1 MVPIAIFHCPIQI
14 IKRSRGRSVVEAA
27 AYRSGEKLTSEW
39 DGRTHDYT
47 RKGGIVHTEIIL
59 PENAPKEFADRST
72 LWNSVEMS
80 EKSSDAQLAREVEV
94 ALPNE
99 LNREEQLAL
108 VRAFV
113 KETFV
118 DAGMCADVAIHDKG
132 DGNPHAHI
140 LLTLRPLNADGTW
153 GAKCRKVYELDAD
166 GNRIP
171 DGKGGWKNHRENTT
185 EWNDKGNAEKWRA
198 AWAAHMNKALELKGV
213 TVRVDHRS
221 YKRQGVDKIPSIHMG
236 VAAMRMEKRGIRTI
250 KGDFNRVIAADNKL
264 LKEIKARITRLYNW
278 SKELAAR
285 EKALG
290 GRKQS
295 VMAQLMDAQFARQKE
310 KASNS
315 NYAAIRRLKENAAV
329 FNFLMAHNI
338 NSIEELFDVISDLN
352 DRYYDLRGKIVNA
365 ERRIAVLRERLDKL
379 KQYRSYKAVRQKLDT
394 LKGKKRALYEEQHK
408 AELLAFASAE
418 KYLTALRE
426 AGEKVKP
433 EEWRRETERLNVER
447 EANYKLMEDMRE
459 QIKAAENIRKD
470 AERIAEWNQQ
480 EEMKRDAP
488 SL

>member
-1 MVPIAIFHCPIQI
+1 MPIAIFHCPIQI

-27 AYRSGEKLTSEW
+27 AYRSGEKLTNEW

-47 RKGGIVHTEIIL
+47 RKGGIIHTEIIL
-59 PENAPKEFADRST
+59 PANAPREFSDRAA

-80 EKSSDAQLAREVEV
+80 EKAANAQLAREVEV

-99 LNREEQLAL
+99 LNREEQLKL
-108 VRAFV
+108 VREFV
-113 KETFV
+113 KDTFV
-118 DAGMCADVAIHDKG
+118 DAGMCADIAVHDKG

-140 LLTLRPLNADGTW
+140 MLTLRPINPDGTW

-171 DGKGGWKNHRENTT
+171 DGKGGWKNRRENTT
-185 EWNDKGNAEKWRA
+185 DWNDKGNAEKWRA
-198 AWAAHMNKALELKGV
+198 SWAAHLNKALELKGV
-213 TVRVDHRS
+213 SARVDHRS

-236 VAAMRMEKRGIRTI
+236 VAAMRMEKRGVRTI
-250 KGDFNRVIAADNKL
+250 KGDFNRAIAADNKL
-264 LKEIKARITRLYNW
+264 LKELKARITRLYNW

-285 EKALG
+285 EKSLG

-295 VMAQLMDAQFARQKE
+295 VIAQLMDAQFARQKE
-310 KASNS
+310 KPSNS

-329 FNFLMAHNI
+329 FNFLMEHNI
-338 NSIEELFDVISDLN
+338 NSVEELFDVISDLN

-365 ERRIAVLRERLDKL
+365 ERRIAALRERLDKL

-394 LKGKKRALYEEQHK
+394 LNGKKRALYEEQHK
-408 AELLAFASAE
+408 AELAAFASAE
-418 KYLTALRE
+418 KYLTALKE
-426 AGEKVKP
+426 AGEKIKP
-433 EEWRRETERLNVER
+433 EEWRKETERLNAER
-447 EANYKLMEDMRE
+447 EANYKRMEDMRE

-480 EEMKRDAP
+480 EEEKRDAP

>member
-1 MVPIAIFHCPIQI
+1 M
-14 IKRSRGRSVVEAA
+14 
-27 AYRSGEKLTSEW
+27 TSEW

-47 RKGGIVHTEIIL
+47 RKRGIVHTEIIL
-59 PENAPKEFADRST
+59 PENAPREFADRSA

-99 LNREEQLAL
+99 LDRGEQLAL

-140 LLTLRPLNADGTW
+140 LLTLRPLNPDGTW

-185 EWNDKGNAEKWRA
+185 DWNDKGNAEKWRA
-198 AWAAHMNKALELKGV
+198 AWAAHMNKALEAKGV

-250 KGDFNRVIAADNKL
+250 KGDFNRAIAADNKL
-264 LKEIKARITRLYNW
+264 LKELKARITRLYNW

-310 KASNS
+310 KTSNS

-329 FNFLMAHNI
+329 FNFLMEHNI

-352 DRYYDLRGKIVNA
+352 DRYYDLRGKIVKA
-365 ERRIAVLRERLDKL
+365 ERRIAALRERLDKL
-379 KQYRSYKAVRQKLDT
+379 KQYRSYKESVRNWT
-394 LKGKKRALYEEQHK
+394 
-408 AELLAFASAE
+408 
-418 KYLTALRE
+418 
-426 AGEKVKP
+426 P
-433 EEWRRETERLNVER
+433 
-447 EANYKLMEDMRE
+447 
-459 QIKAAENIRKD
+459 
-470 AERIAEWNQQ
+470 
-480 EEMKRDAP
+480 
-488 SL
+488 

>member
-1 MVPIAIFHCPIQI
+1 M
-14 IKRSRGRSVVEAA
+14 
-27 AYRSGEKLTSEW
+27 TNEW
-39 DGRTHDYT
+39 NGRTHDYT

-59 PENAPKEFADRST
+59 PANAPRDFYDRAI

-80 EKSSDAQLAREVEV
+80 EKAANAQLAREVEV

-99 LNREEQLAL
+99 LNREEQLKL
-108 VRAFV
+108 VREFV
-113 KETFV
+113 RDTFI
-118 DAGMCADVAIHDKG
+118 DAGMCADIAVHDKG

-140 LLTLRPLNADGTW
+140 MLTLRPLNPDGTW
-153 GAKCRKVYELDAD
+153 GAKCRKVYERDAD

-185 EWNDKGNAEKWRA
+185 DWNDKGNAEKWRA
-198 AWAAHMNKALELKGV
+198 SWAAHLNKALELKGV
-213 TVRVDHRS
+213 SARVDCRS

-250 KGDFNRVIAADNKL
+250 KGDFNRAIAADNKL
-264 LKEIKARITRLYNW
+264 LKELKARITRLYNW

-285 EKALG
+285 EKSLG

-310 KASNS
+310 KPSNS

-329 FNFLMAHNI
+329 FNFLMEHNI
-338 NSIEELFDVISDLN
+338 NSVEELFDVISDLN
-352 DRYYDLRGKIVNA
+352 NRYYDLRGKIVNA

-394 LKGKKRALYEEQHK
+394 LNGKKRALYEEQHK
-408 AELLAFASAE
+408 AELAAFASAE
-418 KYLTALRE
+418 KYLTALKE
-426 AGEKVKP
+426 AGEKIKP
-433 EEWRRETERLNVER
+433 EEWRKETERLNAER
-447 EANYKLMEDMRE
+447 EANYKRMEDMRE

>member
-1 MVPIAIFHCPIQI
+1 M
-14 IKRSRGRSVVEAA
+14 EAA
-27 AYRSGEKLTSEW
+27 AYRSGEKLTNEW

-59 PENAPKEFADRST
+59 PANAPRDFYDRAA

-80 EKSSDAQLAREVEV
+80 EKAANAQLAREVEV

-99 LNREEQLAL
+99 LNREEQLKL
-108 VRAFV
+108 VREFV
-113 KETFV
+113 KDAFV
-118 DAGMCADVAIHDKG
+118 DAGMCADIAVHDKG

-140 LLTLRPLNADGTW
+140 MLTLRPLNPDGTW
-153 GAKCRKVYELDAD
+153 GAKCRKVYETDAD

-185 EWNDKGNAEKWRA
+185 DWNDKGNAEKWRA
-198 AWAAHMNKALELKGV
+198 SWAAHLNKALELKGV
-213 TVRVDHRS
+213 SARVDCRS

-236 VAAMRMEKRGIRTI
+236 VAAMRMEKRGVRTI
-250 KGDFNRVIAADNKL
+250 KGDFNRAIAADNKL
-264 LKEIKARITRLYNW
+264 LKELKARITRLYNW

-295 VMAQLMDAQFARQKE
+295 VMAQLMDAQFARQQE
-310 KASNS
+310 KSSNS
-315 NYAAIRRLKENAAV
+315 NYTAIRRLKENAAV

-365 ERRIAVLRERLDKL
+365 ERRIAALRERLDKL

-394 LKGKKRALYEEQHK
+394 LNGKKRALYEEQYK
-408 AELLAFASAE
+408 AELAAFASAE
-418 KYLTALRE
+418 KYLTALRD
-426 AGEKVKP
+426 AGEKIKP
-433 EEWRRETERLNVER
+433 EEWRKETERLNAER

-480 EEMKRDAP
+480 EEQRRDAP

>member
-1 MVPIAIFHCPIQI
+1 
-14 IKRSRGRSVVEAA
+14 A
-27 AYRSGEKLTSEW
+27 AYRSGEKLTNEW
-39 DGRTHDYT
+39 DGRAHDYT

-59 PENAPKEFADRST
+59 PANAPHDFYDRAT

-80 EKSSDAQLAREVEV
+80 EKAANAQLAREVEV

-99 LNREEQLAL
+99 LNREEQLKL
-108 VRAFV
+108 VREFV
-113 KETFV
+113 KDTFV
-118 DAGMCADVAIHDKG
+118 DAGMCADIAVHDKG

-140 LLTLRPLNADGTW
+140 MLTLRPLNPDGTW
-153 GAKCRKVYELDAD
+153 GAKCRKAYELDAD

-185 EWNDKGNAEKWRA
+185 DWNDKGNAEKWRA
-198 AWAAHMNKALELKGV
+198 SWAAHLNKALELKGV
-213 TVRVDHRS
+213 SARVDHRS
-221 YKRQGVDKIPSIHMG
+221 YKRQGIDKIPSIHMG

-250 KGDFNRVIAADNKL
+250 KGDFNRAIAADNKL
-264 LKEIKARITRLYNW
+264 LKELKARITRLYNW

-285 EKALG
+285 EKALS

-310 KASNS
+310 KPSNS

-329 FNFLMAHNI
+329 FNFLMEHNI
-338 NSIEELFDVISDLN
+338 NSVEELFDVISDLN

-365 ERRIAVLRERLDKL
+365 ERRIAALRERLDKL
-379 KQYRSYKAVRQKLDT
+379 KQYRSYKAVRQKIDT
-394 LKGKKRALYEEQHK
+394 LNGKKRALYEEQHK
-408 AELLAFASAE
+408 AELAAFASAE

-433 EEWRRETERLNVER
+433 EEWRKETERLNAER
-447 EANYKLMEDMRE
+447 EANYKRMEDMRE

>member
-1 MVPIAIFHCPIQI
+1 MRPIAIFHCPIQI

-27 AYRSGEKLTSEW
+27 AYRSGEKLTNEW
-39 DGRTHDYT
+39 DGRTHDYI
-47 RKGGIVHTEIIL
+47 RKRGIVHTEIIL

-99 LNREEQLAL
+99 LDREEQLAL

-140 LLTLRPLNADGTW
+140 LLTLRPLNPDGTW
-153 GAKCRKVYELDAD
+153 GAKCQKVYELDAD
-166 GNRIP
+166 GNRIS

-185 EWNDKGNAEKWRA
+185 DWNDKGNAEKWRA
-198 AWAAHMNKALELKGV
+198 AWAAHMNKALEAKGV
-213 TVRVDHRS
+213 TARVDHRS

-236 VAAMRMEKRGIRTI
+236 VAAMRMEKRGVRTI
-250 KGDFNRVIAADNKL
+250 KGDFNRAIAADNKL
-264 LKEIKARITRLYNW
+264 LKELKARITRLYNW
-278 SKELAAR
+278 SKELVAR
-285 EKALG
+285 EKSLG

-310 KASNS
+310 KTSNS

-329 FNFLMAHNI
+329 FNFLMEHNI

-394 LKGKKRALYEEQHK
+394 LKEKKRALYEEQHK
-408 AELLAFASAE
+408 AELAAFASAE

-433 EEWRRETERLNVER
+433 EEWRRETERLNAER

-480 EEMKRDAP
+480 EEQRRDAP

>member
-1 MVPIAIFHCPIQI
+1 MPIAIFHCPIQI

-27 AYRSGEKLTSEW
+27 AYRSGEKLTNEW

-59 PENAPKEFADRST
+59 PANAPRDFYDRAT

-80 EKSSDAQLAREVEV
+80 EKAANAQLAREVEV

-99 LNREEQLAL
+99 LNREEQLKL
-108 VRAFV
+108 VREFV
-113 KETFV
+113 RDTFV
-118 DAGMCADVAIHDKG
+118 DAGMCADIAVHDKG

-140 LLTLRPLNADGTW
+140 MLTLRPLNPDGTW

-185 EWNDKGNAEKWRA
+185 DWNDKGNAEKWRA
-198 AWAAHMNKALELKGV
+198 SWAAHLNKALELKGV
-213 TVRVDHRS
+213 AARVDHRS
-221 YKRQGVDKIPSIHMG
+221 YKRQGIDKIPSIHMG

-250 KGDFNRVIAADNKL
+250 KGDFNRAIAADNKL
-264 LKEIKARITRLYNW
+264 LKELKARITRLYNW

-285 EKALG
+285 EKSLG

-310 KASNS
+310 KPSNS

-329 FNFLMAHNI
+329 FNFLMEHNI
-338 NSIEELFDVISDLN
+338 NSVEELFDVISDLN
-352 DRYYDLRGKIVNA
+352 DRYYNLRGKIVNA
-365 ERRIAVLRERLDKL
+365 ERRIAALRERLDKL
-379 KQYRSYKAVRQKLDT
+379 KQYRSYKALRQKLDR
-394 LKGKKRALYEEQHK
+394 LNGKKRALYEEQHK
-408 AELLAFASAE
+408 AELAAFASAE
-418 KYLTALRE
+418 KYLTALKE
-426 AGEKVKP
+426 AGEKIKP
-433 EEWRRETERLNVER
+433 EEWRKETERLNAER
-447 EANYKLMEDMRE
+447 EANYKRMEDMRE

-480 EEMKRDAP
+480 EQQKRDAP

>member
-1 MVPIAIFHCPIQI
+1 M
-14 IKRSRGRSVVEAA
+14 EAA
-27 AYRSGEKLTSEW
+27 AYRSGEKLTNEW

-59 PENAPKEFADRST
+59 PANAPRDFYDRAA

-80 EKSSDAQLAREVEV
+80 EKAANAQLAREVEV

-99 LNREEQLAL
+99 LNREEQLKL
-108 VRAFV
+108 VREFV
-113 KETFV
+113 RDTFV
-118 DAGMCADVAIHDKG
+118 DAGMCADIAVHDKG

-140 LLTLRPLNADGTW
+140 MLTLRPLNPDGTW
-153 GAKCRKVYELDAD
+153 GAKCRKAYELDAD

-185 EWNDKGNAEKWRA
+185 DWNDKGNAEKWRA
-198 AWAAHMNKALELKGV
+198 SWAAHLNKALELNGV
-213 TVRVDHRS
+213 AARVDHRS
-221 YKRQGVDKIPSIHMG
+221 YKRQGIDKIPSIHMG
-236 VAAMRMEKRGIRTI
+236 VAAMRMEKRGVRTI
-250 KGDFNRVIAADNKL
+250 KGDFNRAIAADNKL
-264 LKEIKARITRLYNW
+264 LKELKARITRLYNW

-285 EKALG
+285 EKSLG

-310 KASNS
+310 KPSNS

-329 FNFLMAHNI
+329 FNFLMEHNI
-338 NSIEELFDVISDLN
+338 NSVEELFDVISDLN

-365 ERRIAVLRERLDKL
+365 ERRIAALRERLDKL

-394 LKGKKRALYEEQHK
+394 LNGKKRALYEEQHK
-408 AELLAFASAE
+408 AELAAFASAE
-418 KYLTALRE
+418 KYLTALKE
-426 AGEKVKP
+426 AGEKIKP
-433 EEWRRETERLNVER
+433 EEWRKEIERLNAER
-447 EANYKLMEDMRE
+447 EANYKRMEDMRE

>member
-1 MVPIAIFHCPIQI
+1 MPIAIFHCPIQI

-27 AYRSGEKLTSEW
+27 AYRSGEKLTNEW

-59 PENAPKEFADRST
+59 PANAPREFSDRAT

-80 EKSSDAQLAREVEV
+80 EKAANAQLAREVEV

-99 LNREEQLAL
+99 LNREEQLKL
-108 VRAFV
+108 VREFV
-113 KETFV
+113 KDTFV
-118 DAGMCADVAIHDKG
+118 DAGMCADIAVHDKG

-140 LLTLRPLNADGTW
+140 MLTLRPLNPDGTW
-153 GAKCRKVYELDAD
+153 GAKCRKVYEVDAD

-185 EWNDKGNAEKWRA
+185 DWNDKGNAEKWRA
-198 AWAAHMNKALELKGV
+198 SWASHLNKALELKGV
-213 TVRVDHRS
+213 SARVDHRS
-221 YKRQGVDKIPSIHMG
+221 YKRQGIDKIPSIHMG

-250 KGDFNRVIAADNKL
+250 KGDFNRAIAADNKL
-264 LKEIKARITRLYNW
+264 LKELKARITRLYNW

-285 EKALG
+285 EKSLG

-310 KASNS
+310 KPSNS

-329 FNFLMAHNI
+329 FNFLMEHNI
-338 NSIEELFDVISDLN
+338 NSVEELFDVISDLN
-352 DRYYDLRGKIVNA
+352 NRYYDLRGKIVNA

-394 LKGKKRALYEEQHK
+394 LNGKKRALYEEQHK
-408 AELLAFASAE
+408 AELAAFASAE
-418 KYLTALRE
+418 KYLTALKE
-426 AGEKVKP
+426 AGEKIKP
-433 EEWRRETERLNVER
+433 EEWRKETERLNAER
-447 EANYKLMEDMRE
+447 EANYKRMEDMRE